1 MYNRGLSSGPRGG
14 MSFILAQTVMFQLS
28 TLDSSL
34 LARINHIS
42 LIYSEVK
49 AIVDAK
55 EDLKISKDDIAK
67 MQAVEDNIEALR
79 NNYEPFLDDIESK
92 QVGDEKRKLS
102 EKLLDLSRYNLL
114 YVIEKYRL
122 VDIKTLQD
130 VTGVPWGNE

>member
-1 MYNRGLSSGPRGG
+1 

-42 LIYSEVK
+42 LIHSEVK

-55 EDLKISKDDIAK
+55 EDLKISKEDIAK

-79 NNYEPFLDDIESK
+79 NNYEPFLDDAESK

-114 YVIEKYRL
+114 YIIEKYRL

-130 VTGVPWGNE
+130 VTGVPWGET